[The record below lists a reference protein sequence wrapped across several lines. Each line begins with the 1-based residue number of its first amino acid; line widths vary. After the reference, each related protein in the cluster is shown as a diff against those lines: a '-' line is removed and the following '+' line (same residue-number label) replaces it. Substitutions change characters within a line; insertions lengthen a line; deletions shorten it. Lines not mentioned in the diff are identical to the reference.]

1 MPFICYAPLHYC
13 TVVTQWRSQDI
24 ADARAQHGH
33 AHYVNLY
40 EFFELLQPPRSVLRP
55 YGMVVQCTSL
65 IRQTCARTVSVYE
78 TRNSVDI
85 HTNTAPFDFK
95 MV

>member
-1 MPFICYAPLHYC
+1 
-13 TVVTQWRSQDI
+13 
-24 ADARAQHGH
+24 
-33 AHYVNLY
+33 
-40 EFFELLQPPRSVLRP
+40 
-55 YGMVVQCTSL
+55 MVVQCMSL

-85 HTNTAPFDFK
+85 QCHTDIAPFDFK